1 MLENK
6 NIESKLDNEIENYE
20 DSRNYI
26 SNKFMDLLE
35 KGNYNWDLHDLF
47 KFFEKS
53 LDVQEIYIIPVN
65 SAKRDFFYNCID
77 KRCLKFH
84 NFFQIQE
91 YSVLNWMIQE
101 IKENKF
107 IHISKDMKDIPFYNY
122 LNSYFQ
128 DQGTK
133 SLLIFPLSL
142 NSNIDAF
149 ITFKHSFNLIEL
161 KEKFSEIYQI
171 INLIHFIIQNKY
183 NEYILKENR
192 EQYRLIVDNISDL
205 ILIID
210 ADLEIKYLNKSALKS
225 LSKTSM
231 RNVIGKSI
239 LNFIHEDDKE
249 IVQASLKKS
258 FEKGFG
264 KVEFMLKQEDDSHVV
279 LRCLIKKFK
288 DENEQ
293 EKLLMVC
300 RDITEQ
306 RLAEERYRNLFD
318 NSPNAILLINFYGNI
333 VDSNKT
339 VKKLFGYEK
348 DFFIGKSI
356 YEFPEIFLVD
366 LKKYFKS
373 IFTASFKDDFPE
385 PIEIQIRTKNDE
397 DIWVEI
403 QASLIKQENRMLIQ
417 LLFKDITEK
426 KKREFLEEQFKI
438 KLENEVKKRTKELND
453 ALKQQKLYLDQIL
466 KSSQFKTEFMATMSH
481 ELRTPLNAI
490 IGFAELLLEGVYG
503 PLNKDQEEFIKD
515 IKASAEHQFEMV
527 KHILDI
533 SKIESGQVTLNIQKF
548 SLNSIINQVV
558 SSLMPDINKKGLELE
573 IKGLDDE
580 KYIYADPIRF
590 KEILLNLLT
599 NAIKFTMEGQI
610 TLVVRETYNDWI
622 FKVKD
627 TGIGIA
633 RKDFPLIFKE
643 FKRIDS
649 PYVRS
654 VPGTGLGLSLTK
666 RLVELHGGEISF
678 FSVLG
683 SGSTFTFNIPKKLE
697 ELKEGY

>member
-6 NIESKLDNEIENYE
+6 NFESKIENEIENYE
-20 DSRNYI
+20 ESKQLI
-26 SNKFMDLLE
+26 SKKVMYLFE
-35 KGNYNWDLHDLF
+35 KTNYNWNLYDFF
-47 KFFEKS
+47 KFLEKS
-53 LDVQEIYIIPVN
+53 LNIQEIYVIPVN
-65 SAKRDFFYNCID
+65 SSNKDFFCKYID

-84 NFFQIQE
+84 NSLQIQE
-91 YSVLNWMIQE
+91 YSILNWMIQE

-107 IHISKDMKDIPFYNY
+107 IYISKEMKDIPFYNY
-122 LNSYFQ
+122 LNSFFHQ
-128 DQGTK
+128 DQGIK
-133 SLLIFPLSL
+133 SLLIFPLFL
-142 NSNIDAF
+142 NSKIDAF
-149 ITFKHSFNLIEL
+149 ITFRNPLNLIEL
-161 KEKFSEIYQI
+161 EDKFSDLCQASKLV
-171 INLIHFIIQNKY
+171 NFIIQNKY
-183 NEYILKENR
+183 NEYIFKENM

-210 ADLEIKYLNKSALKS
+210 TDLKIKYLNKSALRS
-225 LSKTSM
+225 LLKTSIKE
-231 RNVIGKSI
+231 VIGKSI
-239 LNFIHEDDKE
+239 LNFIHENDQE

-373 IFTASFKDDFPE
+373 IFSASFKDDFPE

-527 KHILDI
+527 K
-533 SKIESGQVTLNIQKF
+533 
-548 SLNSIINQVV
+548 
-558 SSLMPDINKKGLELE
+558 
-573 IKGLDDE
+573 
-580 KYIYADPIRF
+580 
-590 KEILLNLLT
+590 
-599 NAIKFTMEGQI
+599 
-610 TLVVRETYNDWI
+610 
-622 FKVKD
+622 
-627 TGIGIA
+627 
-633 RKDFPLIFKE
+633 
-643 FKRIDS
+643 
-649 PYVRS
+649 
-654 VPGTGLGLSLTK
+654 
-666 RLVELHGGEISF
+666 
-678 FSVLG
+678 
-683 SGSTFTFNIPKKLE
+683 
-697 ELKEGY
+697 

>member
-1 MLENK
+1 M
-6 NIESKLDNEIENYE
+6 
-20 DSRNYI
+20 
-26 SNKFMDLLE
+26 
-35 KGNYNWDLHDLF
+35 
-47 KFFEKS
+47 
-53 LDVQEIYIIPVN
+53 
-65 SAKRDFFYNCID
+65 
-77 KRCLKFH
+77 
-84 NFFQIQE
+84 
-91 YSVLNWMIQE
+91 
-101 IKENKF
+101 
-107 IHISKDMKDIPFYNY
+107 
-122 LNSYFQ
+122 
-128 DQGTK
+128 
-133 SLLIFPLSL
+133 
-142 NSNIDAF
+142 
-149 ITFKHSFNLIEL
+149 
-161 KEKFSEIYQI
+161 
-171 INLIHFIIQNKY
+171 
-183 NEYILKENR
+183 

-210 ADLEIKYLNKSALKS
+210 TDLKIKYLNKSALRS
-225 LSKTSM
+225 LLKTSIKE
-231 RNVIGKSI
+231 VIGKSI
-239 LNFIHEDDKE
+239 LNFIHENDQE

-373 IFTASFKDDFPE
+373 IFSASFKDDFPE

-610 TLVVRETYNDWI
+610 TLVIRETYNDWI